1 MIIKREIEGI
11 EHEISLTP
19 SEVAKA
25 YNEIIIK
32 KIFRYA
38 TNYIS
43 ENYYNAHFV
52 DQKEKDMFYHELLR
66 TMNYKIREEQ
76 GTATGT
82 NGNEFTEVHGEL
94 IEEIIDGTIDEYL
107 VYMEN

>member
-11 EHEISLTP
+11 EREISLTP
-19 SEVAKA
+19 NEVAKA

-32 KIFRYA
+32 KIFKYA
-38 TNYIS
+38 TEYIS
-43 ENYYNAHFV
+43 ENYYNAHFI

-66 TMNYKIREEQ
+66 NMKYKIREEQ
-76 GTATGT
+76 GAVSGT
-82 NGNEFTEVHGEL
+82 NGSEFTEVHGGL

-107 VYMEN
+107 IYMES